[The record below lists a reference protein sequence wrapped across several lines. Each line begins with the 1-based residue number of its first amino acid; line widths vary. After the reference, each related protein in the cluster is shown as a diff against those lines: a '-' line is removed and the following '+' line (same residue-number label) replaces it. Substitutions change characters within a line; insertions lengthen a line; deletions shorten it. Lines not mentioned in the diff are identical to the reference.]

1 MEGGEEPNQ
10 EEEDEKAPL
19 PPLSADQLLKLLE
32 LLPRQH
38 FTEPPPRF
46 SEATLVKA
54 LEERGIGRPSTY
66 ASIISVILDRNY
78 VTLEEKRFRPT
89 DLGTIVNDLLVK
101 HFPRILDVDFT
112 AGVEEELDDIAGG
125 EREWVEVLREFYDPF
140 QEALTI

>member
-1 MEGGEEPNQ
+1 MVSRRTNREGGKEPNP

-19 PPLSADQLLKLLE
+19 PPLSVQQLRKLLE

-66 ASIISVILDRNY
+66 ASIISTILDRNY

-89 DLGTIVNDLLVK
+89 ELGAIVNDLLVK
-101 HFPRILDVDFT
+101 HFPQILDV
-112 AGVEEELDDIAGG
+112 
-125 EREWVEVLREFYDPF
+125 
-140 QEALTI
+140 